1 MILRNKMKNT
11 MDIIKTGFS
20 VIDGVIGGFNAS
32 ELVVIAGRPGM
43 RKTSLALSIVRN
55 IAIDEKIP
63 CAYFSLKM
71 NNVKL
76 VGAHVEVVAAK
87 IIIILIM

>member
-1 MILRNKMKNT
+1 

-43 RKTSLALSIVRN
+43 RKDPNGFLYARN
-55 IAIDEKIP
+55 GKHQLCKSFDIE
-63 CAYFSLKM
+63 CVQY
-71 NNVKL
+71 
-76 VGAHVEVVAAK
+76 
-87 IIIILIM
+87 